1 MLFAVEAPNNSGLLF
16 FISYNGR
23 MKLHRFY
30 VGGVH
35 DKWGPLELD
44 HLIWVHDERLLNQWL
59 RVLRFRPGDQL
70 VLFNDETERIYKI
83 TKVEFPHSVHLELV
97 TELETKKPTKHIY
110 LLWSLLKK
118 DKNDWVLQKAT
129 ELGVS
134 NFVPIL
140 ADRSEKTGFNLERAQ
155 SIVVEAV
162 EQCGRADIPDIR
174 EPLTTETAVREYADT
189 PLLIC
194 EQGEQTVDLQ
204 ALTTV
209 ALLIGPEGGWS
220 EAERA
225 LFATANL
232 QHINIAPFTL
242 RAETAAIV
250 AATKLFQ

>member
-1 MLFAVEAPNNSGLLF
+1 
-16 FISYNGR
+16 

-44 HLIWVHDERLLNQWL
+44 HVMWVHDERLLNQWL
-59 RVLRFRPGDQL
+59 RVLRFRPNDQL

-97 TELETKKPTKHIY
+97 TELERKHPAKHLY

-118 DKNDWVLQKAT
+118 DKNDWVLQKGT
-129 ELGVS
+129 ELGVR

-140 ADRSEKTGFNLERAQ
+140 ADRSEKTGFDIERAHK
-155 SIVVEAV
+155 IIVEAS
-162 EQCGRADIPDIR
+162 EQCGRADIPDVR
-174 EPLTTETAVREYADT
+174 EPITTETAVAEYLDT

-194 EQGEQTVDLQ
+194 EQGEQSVDLKSLES
-204 ALTTV
+204 A
-209 ALLIGPEGGWS
+209 AILIGPEGGWS
-220 EAERA
+220 PEERQ
-225 LFATANL
+225 LFVSNSV
-232 QHINIAPFTL
+232 QHIAIAPFTL

-250 AATKLFQ
+250 AAAQLFM